1 MGLFSSKKKTYV
13 NMSVTRM
20 LEDEDITPVSKAALL
35 DYVLSENKRVDALA
49 DSYVDFLNNHNRES
63 IGNKVLSIHNWA
75 KKKYHYGALVSSTYS
90 EGDINLVEELK
101 TYLSNEEGNPV
112 TVDYAK
118 FGPLNNQHFAYKQL
132 IDHFGFNIQTNEV
145 ANESLRNGVITY
157 LEDMVVYYCSKTIQD
172 VINPDYLNPMGY
184 ASKSGKTAARV
195 ENRKVAHTPWEEDAN
210 ASEDYAIATMVY
222 RKGTVD
228 TRYTVRLDF
237 LAYEFSGEQVLPE
250 AGEAPTTDDPEITE
264 DITAGEPDYYMVR
277 YKLATG
283 EEKLFTY
290 LFGSGRSSF
299 LENLFRKDVDLGIH
313 VPNVY
318 LRLNGKDLHENT
330 DEAAKSSKAYCN
342 KLGFDYAGVSTQV
355 MDQIENKNDIKDMFI
370 SFRLSPNDTKDPL
383 VSEYF
388 YYFFEEMYKT
398 TGAKRKSSDDRN
410 TKMKY
415 IEGQAIGAM
424 SYSVEDTV
432 SQVNCNFT
440 ALGYEDVVGSIGPV
454 GTFKSDYSNIEYPG
468 FAGRLLNKMF
478 RPRHIFRR
486 QVTETIYREYYVDG
500 LSIDQKLSS
509 GHWASASKE
518 DENLC
523 LPVDME
529 LIAKRM
535 RKDRHWIISKS
546 FIMVI
551 TTVKVVK
558 KKWYQTGIFKVIM
571 FIVAVVISFFTG
583 GQGLV
588 WYLALAKAVAV
599 AVVTQIA
606 VMAISAI
613 LTALGIDASI
623 VAAIVAVIAIAAG
636 AYAVTSKTAVAGLKA
651 TQLMAISNVSFAVSH
666 NHIALNTK
674 RAIQAFEEFK
684 DLMESEMDSLEEQR
698 KLLGLEDGGRVD
710 VYTLLARQTR
720 EPDIR
725 LGESPVNF
733 YERTLSVN
741 AALATTALLNNYVL
755 ISLQLPSFESFM
767 AKRRTYDVW

>member
-1 MGLFSSKKKTYV
+1 
-13 NMSVTRM
+13 MSVTRM

-63 IGNKVLSIHNWA
+63 IGNKVLSLHNWA
-75 KKKYHYGALVSSTYS
+75 KKKYHYGALVSSTYA

-101 TYLSNEEGNPV
+101 NYLSNIEGNPV

-132 IDHFGFNIQTNEV
+132 IDHFGFNIKTNEV
-145 ANESLRNGVITY
+145 VNESLRNGFTTY
-157 LEDMVVYYCSKTIQD
+157 LEDMVIYYCSSTIRD
-172 VINPDYLNPMGY
+172 VVNPDYLNPLGY
-184 ASKSGKTAARV
+184 ASKSGKTATRV
-195 ENRKVAHTPWEEDAN
+195 EKRKVAHTPWQEDAG
-210 ASEDYAIATMVY
+210 ASEDYAIATLVY
-222 RKGTVD
+222 RNGSVD
-228 TRYTVRLDF
+228 TRYTLRLDF
-237 LAYEFSGEQVLPE
+237 LAYEFSGEQILPE
-250 AGEAPTTDDPEITE
+250 AGEAPTTEDPEVTETITV
-264 DITAGEPDYYMVR
+264 GEPDYYMVR

-290 LFGSGRSSF
+290 LFGSNSSSF

-330 DEAAKSSKAYCN
+330 DEAAKSSKVYCN
-342 KLGFDYAGVSTQV
+342 KLGFDYTGVSTQV
-355 MDQIENKNDIKDMFI
+355 MDQIENKKDIKDMFI

-398 TGAKRKSSDDRN
+398 TGAKRVSSDERN
-410 TKMKY
+410 IKMKY

-424 SYSVEDTV
+424 SYSVEDNV

-440 ALGYEDVVGSIGPV
+440 ALGYEDIVGSIGPV
-454 GTFKSDYSNIEYPG
+454 GTFKSEFSNVEYSG
-468 FAGRLLNKMF
+468 FAGRLLNKLF

-509 GHWASASKE
+509 GHWTSASKE

-535 RKDRHWIISKS
+535 RKHRHWLISKS
-546 FIMVI
+546 FLLVI

-558 KKWYQTGIFKVIM
+558 KKWYQTGVFKVIM

-588 WYLALAKAVAV
+588 WYLALAKAIAI
-599 AVVTQIA
+599 AVVTQVA

-623 VAAIVAVIAIAAG
+623 VAAIVAVIALVAG
-636 AYAVTSKTAVAGLKA
+636 TYAVLSDTTVAGLNA
-651 TQLMAISNVSFAVSH
+651 TQLMSVTNVSFAVSH

-684 DLMESEMDSLEEQR
+684 DLMESEMDSIEEQR
-698 KLLGLEDGGRVD
+698 KLLGLEDGGKVD

-725 LGESPVNF
+725 LGETPVNF
-733 YERTLSVN
+733 YERTLMVN
-741 AALATTALLNNYVL
+741 AGLATTALLNNYVL

-767 AKRRTYDVW
+767 AKRSNYNVW

>member
-63 IGNKVLSIHNWA
+63 IGNKVLSLHNWA
-75 KKKYHYGALVSSTYS
+75 KKKYHYGALVSSTYA

-101 TYLSNEEGNPV
+101 NYLSNIEGNPV

-132 IDHFGFNIQTNEV
+132 IDHFGFNIKTNEV
-145 ANESLRNGVITY
+145 VNESLRNGFTTY
-157 LEDMVVYYCSKTIQD
+157 LEDMVIYYCSSTIRD
-172 VINPDYLNPMGY
+172 VVNPDYLNPLGY
-184 ASKSGKTAARV
+184 ASKSGKTATRV
-195 ENRKVAHTPWEEDAN
+195 EKRKVAHTPWQEDAG
-210 ASEDYAIATMVY
+210 ASEDYAIATLVY
-222 RKGTVD
+222 RNGSVD
-228 TRYTVRLDF
+228 TRYTLRLDF
-237 LAYEFSGEQVLPE
+237 LAYEFSGEQILPE
-250 AGEAPTTDDPEITE
+250 AGEAPTTEDPEVTETITV
-264 DITAGEPDYYMVR
+264 GEPDYYMVR

-290 LFGSGRSSF
+290 LFGSNSSSF

-330 DEAAKSSKAYCN
+330 DEAAKSSKVYCN
-342 KLGFDYAGVSTQV
+342 KLGFDYTGVSTQV
-355 MDQIENKNDIKDMFI
+355 MDQIENKKDIKDMFI

-398 TGAKRKSSDDRN
+398 TGAKRVSSDERN
-410 TKMKY
+410 IKMKY

-424 SYSVEDTV
+424 SYSVEDNV

-440 ALGYEDVVGSIGPV
+440 ALGYEDIVGSIGPV
-454 GTFKSDYSNIEYPG
+454 GTFKSEFSNVEYSG
-468 FAGRLLNKMF
+468 FAGRLLNKLF

-509 GHWASASKE
+509 GHWTSASKE

-535 RKDRHWIISKS
+535 RKHRHWLISKS
-546 FIMVI
+546 FLLVI

-558 KKWYQTGIFKVIM
+558 KKWYQTGVFKVIM

-588 WYLALAKAVAV
+588 WYLALAKAIAI
-599 AVVTQIA
+599 AVVTQVA

-623 VAAIVAVIAIAAG
+623 VAAIVAVIALVAG
-636 AYAVTSKTAVAGLKA
+636 TYAVLSDTTVAGLNA
-651 TQLMAISNVSFAVSH
+651 TQLMSVTNVSFAVSH

-684 DLMESEMDSLEEQR
+684 DLMESEMDSIEEQR
-698 KLLGLEDGGRVD
+698 KLLGLEDGGKVD

-725 LGESPVNF
+725 LGETPVNF
-733 YERTLSVN
+733 YERTLMVN
-741 AALATTALLNNYVL
+741 AGLATTALLNNYVL

-767 AKRRTYDVW
+767 AKRSNYNVW

>member
-20 LEDEDITPVSKAALL
+20 LEDGDITPIGKAALM

-63 IGNKVLSIHNWA
+63 IGNKILSLHNWA
-75 KKKYHYGALVSSTYS
+75 KKKYHYGALISSTYA
-90 EGDINLVEELK
+90 EGVINLVEELK
-101 TYLSNEEGNPV
+101 THLSSIEGKPV

-132 IDHFGFNIQTNEV
+132 IDHFGFNIKTNEV
-145 ANESLRNGVITY
+145 VNESLRNGFTTY
-157 LEDMVVYYCSKTIQD
+157 LEDMVIYYCSKTIQD
-172 VINPDYLNPMGY
+172 VINPDYLNPLGY
-184 ASKSGKTAARV
+184 ASKSGKTATRV
-195 ENRKVAHTPWEEDAN
+195 ENRKVAHTPWQEDPN

-237 LAYEFSGEQVLPE
+237 LSYEFSGEQLLPE
-250 AGEAPTTDDPEITE
+250 AGAAPTTDDPEVTE
-264 DITAGEPDYYMVR
+264 TITAGEPDYYMVR

-290 LFGSGRSSF
+290 LFGSGSSNF

-330 DEAAKSSKAYCN
+330 DEAAKSSKVYCN
-342 KLGFDYAGVSTQV
+342 KLGFDYAGVSTQI
-355 MDQIENKNDIKDMFI
+355 MDQIENKKDIKDTFI
-370 SFRLSPNDTKDPL
+370 SFRLSPNDTKDPI

-410 TKMKY
+410 THMKY
-415 IEGQAIGAM
+415 IEGQALGAM
-424 SYSVEDTV
+424 AYSVEDNV
-432 SQVNCNFT
+432 SLVNCNFT
-440 ALGYEDVVGSIGPV
+440 ALGYEDVIGSIGPV
-454 GTFKSDYSNIEYPG
+454 GTFKSEYSGIEYSG
-468 FAGRLLNKMF
+468 FAGNLMNKMF
-478 RPRHIFRR
+478 RPRHMFRK
-486 QVTETIYREYYVDG
+486 QITATVYREYYVDG

-509 GHWASASKE
+509 GHWTSASKG

-535 RKDRHWIISKS
+535 RKHRHWLISKS
-546 FIMVI
+546 FLLVI

-558 KKWYQTGIFKVIM
+558 KKWYQTGIFQVIM
-571 FIVAVVISFFTG
+571 FIVAVVISFFTA
-583 GQGLV
+583 GQGVV
-588 WYLALAKAVAV
+588 WYLALAKAVAI
-599 AVVTQIA
+599 AVVTQLA

-613 LTALGIDASI
+613 LNAIGIDASI
-623 VAAIVAVIAIAAG
+623 VAAIVAVVAIATG
-636 AYAVTSKTAVAGLKA
+636 AYAAASKTTVAGLKA
-651 TQLMAISNVSFAVSH
+651 TQLMAIANVSFGVSH
-666 NHIALNTK
+666 NHIALNTQ

-684 DLMESEMDSLEEQR
+684 DLMETEMDSIEEQR
-698 KLLGLEDGGRVD
+698 KLLGLEDGGKVD
-710 VYTLLARQTR
+710 AYTLLARQTR

-741 AALATTALLNNYVL
+741 TGLATTALLNNYVL

-767 AKRRTYDVW
+767 AKRSNYNVW

>member
-20 LEDEDITPVSKAALL
+20 LDDGDITPIGKAAII

-49 DSYVDFLNNHNRES
+49 DSYVDMLNKHNQES
-63 IGNKVLSIHNWA
+63 IGNKVLSLNSWA

-90 EGDINLVEELK
+90 EGAINLPEELK
-101 TYLSNEEGNPV
+101 AYLSTVEDEAV

-132 IDHFGFNIQTNEV
+132 IDHFGFDIQSNEV
-145 ANESLRNGVITY
+145 VNESVRNGFTTY
-157 LEDMVVYYCSKTIQD
+157 LEDMVIYYCSKTIED
-172 VINPDYLNPMGY
+172 VINPDYLNPLGY
-184 ASKSGKTAARV
+184 PSKSGKTVARTV
-195 ENRKVAHTPWEEDAN
+195 NRKVAHTPWEEDVN

-222 RKGTVD
+222 RNGTVD
-228 TRYTVRLDF
+228 TRYTIRLDF
-237 LAYEFSGEQVLPE
+237 LAYEFSGEQLLPE
-250 AGEAPTTDDPEITE
+250 AGEAPTTEDPEVTE
-264 DITAGEPDYYMVR
+264 TITAGEPDYYMVR

-290 LFGSGRSSF
+290 LFGSNSSSF

-330 DEAAKSSKAYCN
+330 DEAAKSSKVYCN
-342 KLGFDYAGVSTQV
+342 KLGFDYTGVSTQV
-355 MDQIENKNDIKDMFI
+355 MDQIENKKDIKDMFI
-370 SFRLSPNDTKDPL
+370 SFRLSPNDTKDPI

-410 TKMKY
+410 SKMKY
-415 IEGQAIGAM
+415 IEGQALGAM
-424 SYSVEDTV
+424 SYSVEDNV

-440 ALGYEDVVGSIGPV
+440 ALGYEDIVGSIGPV
-454 GTFKSDYSNIEYPG
+454 GTFKSDYSNVEYPG

-509 GHWASASKE
+509 GHWTSASKE

-535 RKDRHWIISKS
+535 RKDRHWLISKA
-546 FIMVI
+546 FLLVI

-571 FIVAVVISFFTG
+571 FIVAVVVSFFTG

-588 WYLALAKAVAV
+588 WYLALAKAIAV

-623 VAAIVAVIAIAAG
+623 VAAIVAVIALVAG
-636 AYAVTSKTAVAGLKA
+636 SYAVLSDTTVAGLNA
-651 TQLMAISNVSFAVSH
+651 TQLMSVTNVSFAVSN
-666 NHIALNTK
+666 NHIALNTR

-684 DLMESEMDSLEEQR
+684 DLMESEMDSIEEQR
-698 KLLGLEDGGRVD
+698 KLLGLEDGGKID

-725 LGESPVNF
+725 LGETPVNF
-733 YERTLSVN
+733 YERTLMVN
-741 AALATTALLNNYVL
+741 AGLATTALLNNYVL

-767 AKRRTYDVW
+767 AKRSNYNVW

>member
-1 MGLFSSKKKTYV
+1 MGLLSSKKKTYV

-20 LEDEDITPVSKAALL
+20 LEDEDITPVGKAALL

-63 IGNKVLSIHNWA
+63 IGSKVLSLHNWA
-75 KKKYHYGALVSSTYS
+75 KKKYHYGALVSSTYA

-101 TYLSNEEGNPV
+101 TYLSNSEGEPV

-118 FGPLNNQHFAYKQL
+118 FGPLNNHHFAYKQL
-132 IDHFGFNIQTNEV
+132 IDHFGFNIKTNEV
-145 ANESLRNGVITY
+145 VNESLRNGFTTY
-157 LEDMVVYYCSKTIQD
+157 LEDMVIYYCSKTIQD
-172 VINPDYLNPMGY
+172 VINPDYLNPLGY
-184 ASKSGKTAARV
+184 AAKSGKTATRV
-195 ENRKVAHTPWEEDAN
+195 ENRKVAHTPWQEDAN

-222 RKGTVD
+222 RNGTVD

-237 LAYEFSGEQVLPE
+237 LAYEFSGEQLLPE
-250 AGEAPTTDDPEITE
+250 AGEDPTIDDPELTE
-264 DITAGEPDYYMVR
+264 TITAGEPDYYMVR

-290 LFGSGRSSF
+290 LFRSGSSSF

-330 DEAAKSSKAYCN
+330 DEAAKSSKVYCN
-342 KLGFDYAGVSTQV
+342 KLGFDYAGVSTQI

-398 TGAKRKSSDDRN
+398 TGSKRKSSDERK
-410 TKMKY
+410 TLMKY
-415 IEGQAIGAM
+415 IEGQALGAM
-424 SYSVEDTV
+424 SYSVEDNV

-440 ALGYEDVVGSIGPV
+440 ALGYEDIVGSIGPV
-454 GTFKSDYSNIEYPG
+454 GTFKSDYTSVEYDG
-468 FAGRLLNKMF
+468 FAGRLMNKMY
-478 RPRHIFRR
+478 RPRHTFRK
-486 QVTETIYREYYVDG
+486 QVTETVYREYYVDG

-509 GHWASASKE
+509 GHWTSASRE

-535 RKDRHWIISKS
+535 RKDRHWLISKS
-546 FIMVI
+546 FLLVI

-571 FIVAVVISFFTG
+571 FIVAVVISFFTA

-588 WYLALAKAVAV
+588 WYLALAKAIAI
-599 AVVTQIA
+599 AVVTQVA

-623 VAAIVAVIAIAAG
+623 VAAIVAVIAIATG
-636 AYAVTSKTAVAGLKA
+636 AYAAASKTTVAGLKA
-651 TQLMAISNVSFAVSH
+651 TQLMTISNVSFGVSH
-666 NHIALNTK
+666 NHIALNMK
-674 RAIQAFEEFK
+674 RAVQAFEEFK
-684 DLMESEMDSLEEQR
+684 DLMESEMDSIEEQR
-698 KLLGLEDGGRVD
+698 KLLGLEDGGKVD

-741 AALATTALLNNYVL
+741 AGLATTALLNNYVL

-767 AKRRTYDVW
+767 AKRSNYNVW